1 MKMTREELENL
12 TLMKEVEKLI
22 DVVIDTDNGDIAE
35 VYIVAASDRRR
46 AGYNRSYTRGR
57 RRA

>member
-12 TLMKEVEKLI
+12 TLMKEVERLI
-22 DVVIDTDNGDIAE
+22 DVVIDTDNGDIAG
-35 VYIVAASDRRR
+35 VHTMAVSNRKR